1 MKTIRNMILLI
12 ALFLLIPFTPI
23 HASSDVYVEDTYGA
37 LSQEE
42 VDELNAYAA
51 QIADQYKFGVY
62 ARIIEDSTEQSYD
75 DMTNFIEKYYTDE
88 SLGYGNTDNGVL
100 LLITQ
105 CSKGGSYQVYIPY
118 CDKQS
123 MFSLD
128 GMDIMDSA
136 ARSGLYEHDYYSAIR
151 DYIKEADGLMAYYS
165 ENGEHYGSNY
175 DEPADSTPI
184 KKGITFGLPPIIA
197 LITVLAQKSKH
208 KTKAIAT
215 TAHSYVPGNGVHL
228 TNSRDM
234 FLYESVTRAPIPKHD
249 DNDSS
254 PGGSSF
260 SSSGGMHS
268 GGGHF

>member
-51 QIADQYKFGVY
+51 QIADQYEFGVY
-62 ARIIEDSTEQSYD
+62 ARIIEDPTEQSYD

-88 SLGYGNTDNGVL
+88 SLGYDNTDNGVL

-151 DYIKEADGLMAYYS
+151 NYIKEADGLMAYYS
-165 ENGEHYGSNY
+165 ENGEHYGSKFHTNQKRHHIRL
-175 DEPADSTPI
+175 ATNHCTHHSARTKKQAQNKSHRNNSTFLCTRQWR
-184 KKGITFGLPPIIA
+184 TFNKQP
-197 LITVLAQKSKH
+197 
-208 KTKAIAT
+208 
-215 TAHSYVPGNGVHL
+215 
-228 TNSRDM
+228 
-234 FLYESVTRAPIPKHD
+234 
-249 DNDSS
+249 
-254 PGGSSF
+254 
-260 SSSGGMHS
+260 
-268 GGGHF
+268 

>member
-51 QIADQYKFGVY
+51 QIADQYEFGVY

-88 SLGYGNTDNGVL
+88 SLGYDNTDNGVL

-184 KKGITFGLPPIIA
+184 KKA
-197 LITVLAQKSKH
+197 SHLACHQSLHSSQYSHKKASTKQKPSQQQH
-208 KTKAIAT
+208 
-215 TAHSYVPGNGVHL
+215 
-228 TNSRDM
+228 
-234 FLYESVTRAPIPKHD
+234 IP
-249 DNDSS
+249 
-254 PGGSSF
+254 
-260 SSSGGMHS
+260 MYQAMAYI
-268 GGGHF
+268 

>member
-51 QIADQYKFGVY
+51 QIADQYEFGVY
-62 ARIIEDSTEQSYD
+62 ARIIEDPTEQSYD

-88 SLGYGNTDNGVL
+88 SLGYDNTDNGVL

-128 GMDIMDSA
+128 GMDIMD
-136 ARSGLYEHDYYSAIR
+136 
-151 DYIKEADGLMAYYS
+151 
-165 ENGEHYGSNY
+165 
-175 DEPADSTPI
+175 
-184 KKGITFGLPPIIA
+184 
-197 LITVLAQKSKH
+197 
-208 KTKAIAT
+208 
-215 TAHSYVPGNGVHL
+215 
-228 TNSRDM
+228 
-234 FLYESVTRAPIPKHD
+234 
-249 DNDSS
+249 
-254 PGGSSF
+254 
-260 SSSGGMHS
+260 
-268 GGGHF
+268 

>member
-1 MKTIRNMILLI
+1 M
-12 ALFLLIPFTPI
+12 IPFTPI

-51 QIADQYKFGVY
+51 QIADQYEIGVY

-88 SLGYGNTDNGVL
+88 SLGYDNTDNGVL

-234 FLYESVTRAPIPKHD
+234 FLYNHVTRTAKPKEE
-249 DNDSS
+249 SS
-254 PGGSSF
+254 DGGSSTHT
-260 SSSGGMHS
+260 SSSGETHGGSS
-268 GGGHF
+268 GSF

>member
-51 QIADQYKFGVY
+51 QIADQYEFGVY

-88 SLGYGNTDNGVL
+88 SLGYDNTDNGVL

-175 DEPADSTPI
+175 DEPAYSTPI
-184 KKGITFGLPPIIA
+184 
-197 LITVLAQKSKH
+197 KSKH